1 MTSVSTVSARHKGF
15 ANRRL
20 RLPCTRS
27 ASPLF
32 SRSLRS
38 VRVRRQSVGQ
48 TIDSRIGGA
57 SWLRP
62 IPAPIATGLRTAIHP
77 QPANPRPLHPSSPGE
92 YLRPLTNHSSRP
104 CFARRLNSGVRPAM
118 TPMHRFAVLVLIG
131 ISTSACSAQQSIPAC
146 PSGLQPLT
154 SVPPILPAKLHN
166 DFEGSVVISFV
177 IDRDGRVQS
186 PVVASSA
193 WQPMGRTSP
202 SKSGHND
209 VVLSA
214 IQQWRYPSQP
224 RPCRHQAPFEFK
236 FDSSLTSLRGRS
248 NNSFKPTLLRKAA

>member
-1 MTSVSTVSARHKGF
+1 MTSVGLSLPASTTSPIDGLGCLAVTSPSLFFPGYSGQSTAPPSWRTGYRLADQRRFMASAH
-15 ANRRL
+15 L
-20 RLPCTRS
+20 SSHCYWPSDSDSLT
-27 ASPLF
+27 AS
-32 SRSLRS
+32 
-38 VRVRRQSVGQ
+38 Q
-48 TIDSRIGGA
+48 
-57 SWLRP
+57 
-62 IPAPIATGLRTAIHP
+62 PAPVAP
-77 QPANPRPLHPSSPGE
+77 QQPRG